1 MAESTRL
8 RLDRALARLGLGTR
22 KEVRRLIKQ
31 GRVEVDGEVITDH
44 GFIISDPAAARV
56 VLDDEMLTLRKHT
69 HLMLNKPEGFVT
81 AHKDNRYPVIMDL
94 IPPEFQAGGL
104 TSVGRLDIDTTGLI
118 FLTTD
123 GELAHRLMSPKYQVE
138 KTYHLL
144 YQGQPFTDIDK
155 EQFRLGI
162 RLEDHTVCLPAELKI
177 LTGNAVQ
184 LKITEGKYHQVKRM
198 LQATGREAT
207 YLSRVSIGSLMLD
220 PDLTEGDF
228 RLLTRQEILDL
239 YHLVRL
245 EVDSNYL

>member
-1 MAESTRL
+1 MAERTRL

-22 KEVRRLIKQ
+22 KEVRSLIKQ

-44 GFIISDPAAARV
+44 GFILSDPAAAQV

-81 AHKDNRYPVIMDL
+81 ANKDSRYPVVMDL
-94 IPPEFQAGGL
+94 IPAELQAGGL

-118 FLTTD
+118 LLTTD

-138 KTYHLL
+138 KMYRVL
-144 YQGQPFTDIDK
+144 YQGRPFTDTDK

-162 RLEDHTVCLPAELKI
+162 RLADRTVCLPAGLEI

-184 LKITEGKYHQVKRM
+184 LKITEGKYHQVKKM
-198 LQATGREAT
+198 LLATGREVT
-207 YLSRVSIGSLMLD
+207 YLSRLSIGSLMLD
-220 PDLTEGDF
+220 PDLAAGDF
-228 RLLTRQEILDL
+228 RPLTRQEILDL